1 MLEKI
6 EFYNCPDGSVIV
18 KPFDKP
24 MFVYEQSCRKITEEM
39 LIVIRDLYPTA
50 FSALA
55 ELYSRSERNRDY
67 YEYRIVHRF
76 IRCNFGEYDA
86 LTFDISQTGDFYFED
101 VRCPMRGECL
111 FEGVICKPALK
122 TELTP
127 RETEVAKMLSS
138 GLSVQDISENLQI
151 SILTVRNHVQHIKA
165 RLRLKHTSQII
176 SKFK

>member
-39 LIVIRDLYPTA
+39 LIVIRDLYPAA

-86 LTFDISQTGDFYFED
+86 LTFDISQTGDFNFED

-111 FEGVICKPALK
+111 FEGVICKPTLK